1 VTLRNRLKLSG
12 TIRKE
17 DMTLMPVAG
26 NPGLQ
31 AGSGQSEQWTEGFAS
46 EHLDL
51 YITKKESS
59 G

>member
-1 VTLRNRLKLSG
+1 
-12 TIRKE
+12 
-17 DMTLMPVAG
+17 MPVAG